1 MIYEVVIG
9 VEVHAQL
16 RTKSKLFCGCGTM
29 FGLSANSQTCPLCLG
44 LPGTL
49 PVINRVAVEMAVRAG
64 LALNCTISANNLFA
78 RKNYFYPDLPKG
90 YQISQYEAPIC
101 EHGWIEIAAS
111 EGKKRVRIR
120 RAHLE
125 EDAGK
130 SVHVTGMNGSR
141 VDLNRAGTPLLE
153 IVTEPDL
160 RSADEVVA
168 YLKGLRDV
176 LMYLEVCD
184 GNMDEGSFRCEPNL
198 SLRPLGQ
205 REFGT
210 KVELKNIN
218 SFKFVKDAVEYEIK
232 RQTKVLNEGGK
243 IHQETRLW
251 NLDRGETAVMRSKE
265 EAHDYR
271 YFPDPDLVPLKLEKE
286 WIEGCRKQVI
296 ELPAARMQRFVDDF
310 ALSEYDAGVLT
321 ASKAVADYFEA
332 CVKLFNQPKT
342 VSNWVMGELT
352 RELNNSGSDASA
364 SPVSPERLVDLLRL
378 VEQGTISLKAAREIF
393 PEVYSS
399 GKTPEQIVQ
408 EKGLVQVSDEG
419 ALDKII
425 EDVLA
430 KNPTQA
436 AQFKEG
442 KQQVLGF
449 LVGQVMK
456 ASGGKANPGKV
467 NELLKQKLGGVLYA
481 RPVISLEELAQQQ
494 PLNTD
499 QAKVK
504 FQLTNREQ
512 SVIEH
517 LAKGWTNKEIANA
530 LQITEETVKEHIK
543 HIMQK
548 TNSTTRTG
556 ILDHVFNS

>member
-16 RTKSKLFCGCGTM
+16 RTKSKLFCGCGTR
-29 FGLSANSQTCPLCLG
+29 FGLPANSQTCPLCLG

-49 PVINRVAVEMAVRAG
+49 PVINQAAVEMAVRAG
-64 LALNCTISANNLFA
+64 LALNCTIATNNVFA

-90 YQISQYEAPIC
+90 YQISQYESPIC

-111 EGKKRVRIR
+111 EGTRRVRIR

-130 SVHVTGMNGSR
+130 SVHVAGTNGSR

-205 REFGT
+205 KEFGT

-218 SFKFVKDAVEYEIK
+218 SFKFVKDAIEYEIK
-232 RQTKVLNEGGK
+232 RQTKVLSEGGH
-243 IHQETRLW
+243 INQETRLW
-251 NLDRGETAVMRSKE
+251 NIDRRETAVMRSKE

-271 YFPDPDLVPLKLEKE
+271 YFPDPDLVPVKLEKE
-286 WIEGCRKQVI
+286 WIESCRKHVT
-296 ELPAARMQRFVDDF
+296 ELPAARMKRFVSEF
-310 ALSEYDAGVLT
+310 GLSDYEAGVLT
-321 ASKAVADYFEA
+321 ASKPMADYFES

-352 RELNNSGSDASA
+352 RELNNSGTDAGA
-364 SPVSPERLVDLLRL
+364 SPVSPERLISLLQL
-378 VEQGTISLKAAREIF
+378 VEKGTISLKAAREIF

-399 GKTPEQIVQ
+399 GKTPEQIIQ
-408 EKGLVQVSDEG
+408 EKGLVQLSDEG

-425 EDVLA
+425 VEVLA
-430 KNPTQA
+430 ENPTQV
-436 AQFKEG
+436 AQFKDG

-467 NELLKQKLGGVLYA
+467 NELLKKKLG
-481 RPVISLEELAQQQ
+481 
-494 PLNTD
+494 
-499 QAKVK
+499 
-504 FQLTNREQ
+504 
-512 SVIEH
+512 
-517 LAKGWTNKEIANA
+517 
-530 LQITEETVKEHIK
+530 
-543 HIMQK
+543 
-548 TNSTTRTG
+548 
-556 ILDHVFNS
+556 

>member
-1 MIYEVVIG
+1 MAYEVVIG

-16 RTKSKLFCGCGTM
+16 RTQSKLFCGCGTV
-29 FGLSANSQTCPLCLG
+29 FGLAANSQTCPLCLG
-44 LPGTL
+44 LPGSL
-49 PVINRVAVEMAVRAG
+49 PVLNQAAVEMAVRAG
-64 LALNCTISANNLFA
+64 LALNCTIAANNIFA

-101 EHGWIEIAAS
+101 EHGWIEIAVG
-111 EGKKRVRIR
+111 EGTRRARIR

-130 SVHVTGMNGSR
+130 SVHVAGTNESR

-160 RSADEVVA
+160 RSSDEVVA

-205 REFGT
+205 KEFGT

-232 RQTKVLNEGGK
+232 RQTKVLSEGGK
-243 IHQETRLW
+243 VNQETRLW
-251 NLDRGETAVMRSKE
+251 NLERGETVVMRSKE

-286 WIEGCRKQVI
+286 WIEGCRKHVA
-296 ELPAARMQRFVDDF
+296 ELPATRMRRFVSGF

-332 CVKLFNQPKT
+332 CVTLFNQPKT

-352 RELNNSGSDASA
+352 RELNNSGTDASA
-364 SPVSPERLVDLLRL
+364 SPVAPERLVSLLQL
-378 VEQGTISLKAAREIF
+378 VEQGTISLKIAREIF
-393 PEVYSS
+393 SEIYRS

-408 EKGLVQVSDEG
+408 EKGLIQVSDEG

-425 EDVLA
+425 GEVIE
-430 KNPTQA
+430 KNPTQV

-449 LVGQVMK
+449 LFGQVMK
-456 ASGGKANPGKV
+456 TSGGKANPGKV
-467 NELLKQKLGGVLYA
+467 NELLKKKL
-481 RPVISLEELAQQQ
+481 
-494 PLNTD
+494 
-499 QAKVK
+499 
-504 FQLTNREQ
+504 RE
-512 SVIEH
+512 
-517 LAKGWTNKEIANA
+517 
-530 LQITEETVKEHIK
+530 
-543 HIMQK
+543 
-548 TNSTTRTG
+548 
-556 ILDHVFNS
+556 

>member
-16 RTKSKLFCGCGTM
+16 RTKSKLFCGCGTV
-29 FGLSANSQTCPLCLG
+29 FGLTANSQTCPLCLG
-44 LPGTL
+44 LPGSL
-49 PVINRVAVEMAVRAG
+49 PVLNQAAVEMAVRAG
-64 LALNCTISANNLFA
+64 LALNCTIAANNMFA

-101 EHGWIEIAAS
+101 EHGWIEIAVNES
-111 EGKKRVRIR
+111 NRRVRIR

-130 SVHVTGMNGSR
+130 SVHVTGTNGSR
-141 VDLNRAGTPLLE
+141 VDFNRAGTPLLE

-160 RSADEVVA
+160 RSSEEVVA
-168 YLKGLRDV
+168 YLKSLRDV

-205 REFGT
+205 KEFGT

-218 SFKFVKDAVEYEIK
+218 SFKFVKDAIEYEIK
-232 RQTKVLNEGGK
+232 RQTKVLSEGGT
-243 IHQETRLW
+243 INQETRLW
-251 NLDRGETAVMRSKE
+251 NLERGETVVMRSKE

-271 YFPDPDLVPLKLEKE
+271 YFLDPDLVPLKLEKE
-286 WIEGCRKQVI
+286 WIDGCRKHVA
-296 ELPAARMQRFVDDF
+296 ELPATRMRRFVSEF

-321 ASKAVADYFEA
+321 ASKAVADYFES
-332 CVKLFNQPKT
+332 CVKLFNQSKT

-352 RELNNSGSDASA
+352 RELNNSGTDASA
-364 SPVSPERLVDLLRL
+364 SPISPERLVSLLQL
-378 VEQGTISLKAAREIF
+378 VEQGTISLKVAREIF

-408 EKGLVQVSDEG
+408 EKGLLQVSDEG
-419 ALDKII
+419 ALDTII
-425 EDVLA
+425 EEVLS
-430 KNPTQA
+430 KNPTQV

-467 NELLKQKLGGVLYA
+467 NELLKKRLG
-481 RPVISLEELAQQQ
+481 
-494 PLNTD
+494 
-499 QAKVK
+499 
-504 FQLTNREQ
+504 
-512 SVIEH
+512 
-517 LAKGWTNKEIANA
+517 
-530 LQITEETVKEHIK
+530 
-543 HIMQK
+543 
-548 TNSTTRTG
+548 
-556 ILDHVFNS
+556 

>member
-16 RTKSKLFCGCGTM
+16 RTKTKMFCGCRTT
-29 FGLSANSQTCPLCLG
+29 FGRSPNSQTCPVCLG

-49 PVINRVAVEMAVRAG
+49 PVINRTAVEMAVRAG
-64 LALNCTISANNLFA
+64 LALNCTIGASNQFD

-90 YQISQYEAPIC
+90 YQISQYESPIC
-101 EHGWIEIAAS
+101 EHGWIEIAVGDS
-111 EGKKRVRIR
+111 NKRVKIR

-130 SVHVTGMNGSR
+130 NVHETGTSGSR

-153 IVTEPDL
+153 IVTEPDM

-168 YLKGLRDV
+168 YLKGLRDI
-176 LMYLEVCD
+176 LMYLDVCD

-205 REFGT
+205 KEFGT

-218 SFKFVKDAVEYEIK
+218 SFKFVKDAIEYEIK
-232 RQTKVLNEGGK
+232 RQTKVLSEGGK
-243 IHQETRLW
+243 IYQETRLW

-271 YFPDPDLVPLKLEKE
+271 YFPDPDLVPLKLDKE
-286 WIEGCRKQVI
+286 WIEGFRGSVP
-296 ELPAARMQRFVDDF
+296 ELPVARVNRLVQDYG
-310 ALSEYDAGVLT
+310 LPEYDAGVLT
-321 ASKAVADYFEA
+321 VSKGIADYFEA

-342 VSNWVMGELT
+342 ISNWVMGELT
-352 RELNNSGSDASA
+352 RELNLSGVDITA
-364 SPVSPERLVDLLRL
+364 SPVTPERLVDLLQL
-378 VEQGTISLKAAREIF
+378 VEKGTISLKVAREIF
-393 PEVYSS
+393 PELFSS
-399 GKTPEQIVQ
+399 GKAPEQIVQ
-408 EKGLVQVSDEG
+408 EKGLTQVSDEG

-425 EDVLA
+425 DEVVT
-430 KNPTQA
+430 KNPAQV

-467 NELLKQKLGGVLYA
+467 NELLKK
-481 RPVISLEELAQQQ
+481 
-494 PLNTD
+494 
-499 QAKVK
+499 K
-504 FQLTNREQ
+504 F
-512 SVIEH
+512 S
-517 LAKGWTNKEIANA
+517 
-530 LQITEETVKEHIK
+530 
-543 HIMQK
+543 
-548 TNSTTRTG
+548 S
-556 ILDHVFNS
+556 

>member
-16 RTKSKLFCGCGTM
+16 RTKSKMFCGCGTM
-29 FGLSANSQTCPLCLG
+29 FGLTANSQTCPVCLG

-49 PVINRVAVEMAVRAG
+49 PVINQAAVEMAVRTG
-64 LALNCTISANNLFA
+64 LALNCTIGGTNRFA

-101 EHGWIEIAAS
+101 EHGWIEIANA
-111 EGKKRVRIR
+111 EGRKKVRIR

-130 SVHVTGMNGSR
+130 NVHETGMSGSR

-153 IVTEPDL
+153 IVTEPDM

-168 YLKGLRDV
+168 YLKSLRDI

-184 GNMDEGSFRCEPNL
+184 GNMEEGSFRCEPNI

-205 REFGT
+205 KEYGT

-218 SFKFVKDAVEYEIK
+218 SFKFVKDAIEYEVK
-232 RQTKVLNEGGK
+232 RQTKLLNEGGT
-243 IHQETRLW
+243 IRQETRLW
-251 NLDRGETAVMRSKE
+251 NSDRGETAVMRSKE

-271 YFPDPDLVPLKLEKE
+271 YFPDPDLVPLKMERE
-286 WIEGCRKQVI
+286 WVESFRASVP
-296 ELPAARMQRFVDDF
+296 ELPATRMKRFVGDF
-310 ALSEYDAGVLT
+310 GLPEYDAGVLT
-321 ASKAVADYFEA
+321 ASKGIADYFEA

-352 RELNNSGSDASA
+352 RELKNSGTEAGS
-364 SPVSPERLVDLLRL
+364 SPVTPERLVGLLEL
-378 VEQGTISLKAAREIF
+378 VEKGTVSLKVARDIF
-393 PEVYSS
+393 PDLYRS
-399 GKTPEQIVQ
+399 GKSPEQIVQ
-408 EKGLVQVSDEG
+408 EKGLTQVSDEG
-419 ALDKII
+419 ALDKIV
-425 EDVLA
+425 EEVLTR
-430 KNPTQA
+430 NPAQV

-456 ASGGKANPGKV
+456 SSGGKANPGKV
-467 NELLKQKLGGVLYA
+467 NELLKKKLRA
-481 RPVISLEELAQQQ
+481 
-494 PLNTD
+494 
-499 QAKVK
+499 
-504 FQLTNREQ
+504 
-512 SVIEH
+512 
-517 LAKGWTNKEIANA
+517 
-530 LQITEETVKEHIK
+530 
-543 HIMQK
+543 
-548 TNSTTRTG
+548 
-556 ILDHVFNS
+556 

>member
-1 MIYEVVIG
+1 MIYEVIIG

-29 FGLSANSQTCPLCLG
+29 FGLTANSQTCPLCLG

-49 PVINRVAVEMAVRAG
+49 PVLNQAAVEMAVRAG
-64 LALNCTISANNLFA
+64 LALNCTIAANNLFA
-78 RKNYFYPDLPKG
+78 RKNYFYPDPPKG

-101 EHGWIEIAAS
+101 EHGWTEIAAS

-130 SVHVTGMNGSR
+130 SVHVAGTNGSR

-160 RSADEVVA
+160 RSSDEVVA
-168 YLKGLRDV
+168 YLKSLRDV

-205 REFGT
+205 KGFGT

-218 SFKFVKDAVEYEIK
+218 SFKFVKDAIEYEIK
-232 RQTKVLNEGGK
+232 RQTKVLSEGGK
-243 IHQETRLW
+243 VQQETRLW

-271 YFPDPDLVPLKLEKE
+271 YFPDPDLVPLKLAKE
-286 WIEGCRKQVI
+286 WIEGCRKQVT
-296 ELPAARMQRFVDDF
+296 ELPAARLQRFVSVW

-321 ASKAVADYFEA
+321 ASKAVADYFES

-342 VSNWVMGELT
+342 VSNWVMGELI
-352 RELNNSGSDASA
+352 RELNNSGTDASA
-364 SPVSPERLVDLLRL
+364 SPVSPERLVGLLQM
-378 VEQGTISLKAAREIF
+378 VDKGMISLKVAREIF

-399 GKTPEQIVQ
+399 GKTPDQIVQ
-408 EKGLVQVSDEG
+408 EKRLIQVSDELSIG
-419 ALDKII
+419 GMID
-425 EDVLA
+425 EVVA
-430 KNPTQA
+430 KNPTQV

-467 NELLKQKLGGVLYA
+467 NELLRKRLG
-481 RPVISLEELAQQQ
+481 
-494 PLNTD
+494 
-499 QAKVK
+499 
-504 FQLTNREQ
+504 
-512 SVIEH
+512 
-517 LAKGWTNKEIANA
+517 
-530 LQITEETVKEHIK
+530 
-543 HIMQK
+543 
-548 TNSTTRTG
+548 
-556 ILDHVFNS
+556 